1 MKAQKSNRPPLA
13 TRVLGRLIDDSTR
26 QRIVNA
32 VLNLPLDPLRP
43 LEIVVREEQKKRK
56 PDQNALLWAGPL
68 RDIAE
73 QAFFDNKQYSA
84 EVWANFFK
92 RELLPEDYDPE
103 LCMEGYQKWDIDPGG
118 ERVLVGSTKQLTVKG
133 FSQYLEAIYAFG
145 AHRGVQF
152 SARGDA

>member
-1 MKAQKSNRPPLA
+1 MKEQKSNRPPLA
-13 TRVLGRLIDDSTR
+13 TRVLGRLVDEPTR

-56 PDQNALLWAGPL
+56 LDQNALMWAGPL

-73 QAFFDNKQYSA
+73 QAFSEERQYSA
-84 EVWANFFK
+84 EVWAEFFK

-118 ERVLVGSTKQLTVKG
+118 QRVLVGSTKQLTVKG
-133 FSQYLEAIYAFG
+133 FAQYLEQIYVFG
-145 AHRGVQF
+145 AHRGVHF
-152 SARGDA
+152 SARGEA